1 MRTVEMLKH
10 GRRESH
16 CGREGVG
23 GHNEAG
29 LGYTSHCDLP
39 ECGTLRCTFCE
50 VLPAACCVFVCCN
63 FGSDPTTA
71 A

>member
-23 GHNEAG
+23 GRNEAG
-29 LGYTSHCDLP
+29 LGYTSHCVARVWHAALY
-39 ECGTLRCTFCE
+39 
-50 VLPAACCVFVCCN
+50 VL
-63 FGSDPTTA
+63 
-71 A
+71 

>member
-23 GHNEAG
+23 GRNEAG
-29 LGYTSHCDLP
+29 LGYTSHCVA
-39 ECGTLRCTFCE
+39 R
-50 VLPAACCVFVCCN
+50 V
-63 FGSDPTTA
+63 
-71 A
+71 